1 MPSPSNRISP
11 GVQIVCTHCRGRLVE
26 RGETDWLVR
35 VMNGEGMEAT
45 PVRPAG
51 AVAVAPSAGLVC
63 QNGECR
69 RVYLVWDGIPNLLTQ
84 EAGVLVL
91 SRG

>member
-1 MPSPSNRISP
+1 MPPPSNRTSP
-11 GVQIVCTHCRGRLVE
+11 GVEVVCTHCRGKLVE
-26 RGETDWLVR
+26 RVEPDWLAC

-51 AVAVAPSAGLVC
+51 AVAAAPSAGLVC

-69 RVYLVWDGIPNLLTQ
+69 RVYLMWDGIPNLLTQ

-91 SRG
+91 SRS

>member
-1 MPSPSNRISP
+1 MPDAAEWNPGELRI
-11 GVQIVCTHCRGRLVE
+11 ICTHCRSRLVQRAE
-26 RGETDWLVR
+26 PDWLGH
-35 VMNGEGMEAT
+35 VMSGEGMEAT

-51 AVAVAPSAGLVC
+51 AVAAVPSAGLVC